1 MDIALQSKKCEEEMI
16 TLATRMKEDS
26 FRFKVLSAQK
36 KKWDKMHKE
45 AKEIVSG
52 KPEAGK

>member
-16 TLATRMKEDS
+16 TLAARMKDDS

-36 KKWDKMHKE
+36 KKWDKMIEE
-45 AKEIVSG
+45 AKGLLEE
-52 KPEAGK
+52 KK